1 MVFCVPRLTPPA
13 QCAASPFRGG
23 LRGALGEADEK
34 SRKKEHFYEN
44 QAFKLFPLSADL
56 PGIGAA
62 VRLPGWVEYI
72 GKEDGKP
79 YYESE
84 APEVLLVMNAMDGTV
99 IG

>member
-1 MVFCVPRLTPPA
+1 MNYFRCLLICLVSVLL
-13 QCAASPFRGG
+13 CACQA
-23 LRGALGEADEK
+23 GA
-34 SRKKEHFYEN
+34 
-44 QAFKLFPLSADL
+44 
-56 PGIGAA
+56 
-62 VRLPGWVEYI
+62 EYI

>member
-1 MVFCVPRLTPPA
+1 M
-13 QCAASPFRGG
+13 
-23 LRGALGEADEK
+23 DEK
-34 SRKKEHFYEN
+34 RSIFIFE
-44 QAFKLFPLSADL
+44 LFPLSVDL

-62 VRLPGWVEYI
+62 VRLPGRVEYI
-72 GKEDGKP
+72 GKEAGKP

>member
-1 MVFCVPRLTPPA
+1 MRRL
-13 QCAASPFRGG
+13 PFQGR
-23 LRGALGEADEK
+23 LWTKKGAFL
-34 SRKKEHFYEN
+34 S
-44 QAFKLFPLSADL
+44 LSADL

-62 VRLPGWVEYI
+62 VRLPGRVEYI

>member
-1 MVFCVPRLTPPA
+1 MRRL
-13 QCAASPFRGG
+13 PFQGR
-23 LRGALGEADEK
+23 LWTKKGAFLSFE
-34 SRKKEHFYEN
+34 
-44 QAFKLFPLSADL
+44 LFPLSADL

-62 VRLPGWVEYI
+62 VRLPGRVEYI

-84 APEVLLVMNAMDGTV
+84 VPEVLLVMNAMDGTV